1 VFTKLT
7 PNLMVPDVD
16 EATEYYAKLG
26 FNRVV
31 RVPTEGGVAE
41 FGILVAGNVELML
54 QSRDSIAEDLPPVLS
69 QPYGGG
75 CIIYIEVDDIKN
87 LHDSLAGQVEVVV
100 PLRETFYGSTEFYL
114 RDPYGYTIGF
124 AQPNRSDGN

>member
-16 EATEYYAKLG
+16 EATEYYRKLG
-26 FNRVV
+26 FSRVV

-41 FGILVAGNVELML
+41 FAILVAGSVELML
-54 QSRDSIAEDLPPVLS
+54 QSRASIAEDLPPVES

-75 CIIYIEVDDIKN
+75 CIIYLEVDDIKG
-87 LHDSLAGQVEVVV
+87 LHDSLAGQVDVVV

-124 AQPNRSDGN
+124 AQPSKSDDS